1 MEITQ
6 RTATLSDAAELLI
19 WRNNPSAREFSL
31 HSELIPMD
39 EHLNWLS
46 GRLERVQLEPFFIF
60 AADNKAIGTSRLDAV
75 SGSVNKFEISILVD
89 PNQLGKGIGTRILN
103 MTCDT
108 FFSLHP
114 DYTIVAS
121 VHQYNYVSQ
130 KLFANAGF
138 QLLPS
143 VGDFLHFEKSL

>member
-6 RTATLSDAAELLI
+6 RTATLGDADVLLT

-31 HSELIPMD
+31 HSEIILGD
-39 EHLNWLS
+39 EHLKWLTA
-46 GRLERVQLEPFFIF
+46 RLERVPFEPFSLF
-60 AADNKAIGTSRLDAV
+60 ATDNKVIGMSRLDAV

-89 PNQLGKGIGTRILN
+89 SNQHGKGIGTRILN
-103 MTCDT
+103 MTCDA

-114 DYTIVAS
+114 DYTIVAN

-130 KLFANAGF
+130 KLFTGAGF
-138 QLLPS
+138 ELLPS
-143 VGDFLHFEKSL
+143 VGDFLHFEKNP